1 MKRTVFIIFIVIL
14 LGIGWISTISDFLS
28 QKSEE
33 NYQEQLIIEADKY
46 VEEGL
51 YQRAI
56 KNYEEYL
63 SNNKSEDVCNKLI
76 KAYDKRYEE
85 DNNIISDY
93 ISSMENI
100 TAIYKKNESFFNKLA
115 NLYDMSGSYEKE
127 YKCLS
132 KAIKNGIESENIK
145 QRANE
150 IRYMNEISPVAYS
163 DVKGPVNGEYV
174 VKYSDDMLIVSEDN
188 KASNTLYKYVSL
200 QNSNGDRIYTT
211 DRDSRLI
218 SGDGV
223 VLGIFDFK
231 VIEDAGVYSQ
241 GLVPVK
247 NNGKYSYYDEFAKK
261 AFGDFDYAG
270 CFYNGKAAV
279 KNNGVWYLIDT
290 NGEKVGD
297 EYKDIVLSESGSYMS
312 NDIMIAST
320 KEGTYTIYD
329 NKLEEKANITCSEIG
344 KTSNNG
350 LIAFKSGDKWGFID
364 EDGDIV
370 IEPKYNNARSFSYG
384 LAAVCSNGKWGF
396 INSNNEV
403 VIDYQFKDTDN
414 ESAYYFNS
422 LGECYVGADYSGEN
436 KEIELQV
443 LSLII
448 GIQND

>member
-14 LGIGWISTISDFLS
+14 LGIGWVSTAFDFLN

-33 NYQEQLIIEADKY
+33 NYQEQLVAEADKY

-63 SNNKSEDVCNKLI
+63 NDNKSEDVCNKLI
-76 KAYDKRYEE
+76 KAYDKRLEE
-85 DNNIISDY
+85 DKEIISDY

-100 TAIYKKNESFFNKLA
+100 TTIYKKNETFVDKLA
-115 NLYDMSGSYEKE
+115 DLYDVSEDYEEE

-132 KAIKNGIESENIK
+132 KAMKNGIDSADIK
-145 QRANE
+145 KRANKV
-150 IRYMNEISPVAYS
+150 RYKNEVSPLAYS
-163 DVKGPVNGEYV
+163 DVKGPTNGEYV
-174 VKYSDDMLIVSEDN
+174 VTYGDEMLTVSENDRESYN
-188 KASNTLYKYVSL
+188 SYKYISL
-200 QNSNGDRIYTT
+200 ANKNGDRIYTT

-218 SGDGV
+218 AGDGV

-231 VIEDAGVYSQ
+231 VLEDTGVYSQ

-279 KNNGVWYLIDT
+279 KNNGVWYLINT
-290 NGEKVGD
+290 KGEKVGD
-297 EYKDIVLSESGSYMS
+297 EYKDIVLSEFGSYMS

-320 KEGTYTIYD
+320 KEGTYTIYND
-329 NKLEEKANITCSEIG
+329 KLEEKSNITCSEIG
-344 KTSNNG
+344 KSSNNG
-350 LIAFKSGDKWGFID
+350 LIAFKDKNKWGFVD
-364 EDGDIV
+364 EDGNIV
-370 IEPKYNNARSFSYG
+370 IEPKYDNAKSFSYG
-384 LAAVCSNGKWGF
+384 LAAVCSDGKWGF
-396 INSNNEV
+396 IDNNNEV
-403 VIDYQFKDTDN
+403 VIDYQFKDTD
-414 ESAYYFNS
+414 SDAAYYFNS
-422 LGECYVGADYSGEN
+422 AGGCYVGANYSGEEEN
-436 KEIELQV
+436 VKLQL
-443 LSLII
+443 LSLVI

>member
-76 KAYDKRYEE
+76 NAYDKRYEE

-100 TAIYKKNESFFNKLA
+100 TAIYKKNESFFNNLA

-403 VIDYQFKDTDN
+403 VIDYQFKDTDS

-443 LSLII
+443 LSLTI